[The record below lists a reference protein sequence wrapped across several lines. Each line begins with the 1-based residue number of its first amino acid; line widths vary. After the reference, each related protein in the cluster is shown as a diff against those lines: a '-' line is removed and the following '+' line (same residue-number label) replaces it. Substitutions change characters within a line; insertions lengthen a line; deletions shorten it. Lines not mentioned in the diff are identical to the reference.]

1 MTCCIGPLFGCL
13 QLLPVSSKGELK
25 WCFQGHSAPLPS
37 VCFRLSESDFVLPDS
52 HTERPI
58 SLCLKVKNI
67 DQKAIHWALID
78 LFSFA
83 YEGHRDKLHT
93 I

>member
-1 MTCCIGPLFGCL
+1 MLHWSVIR
-13 QLLPVSSKGELK
+13 LPTTAPG
-25 WCFQGHSAPLPS
+25 FIQGRAKEVFPGTLSPFTS

-67 DQKAIHWALID
+67 DQKAMHWTLID